1 MNMNRS
7 ARMETVFRNSIITG
21 TLENEFSIATRF
33 PDLYK
38 GIFTNSYIRRNEPD
52 TRAQFAN
59 IRWYEPRDTVF
70 KQTRY
75 DYEKNLYF
83 DFTPDSVSPAR
94 GLADISVAFTYPTDL
109 RGNSRLGDNAP
120 DAGAYEWVQ
129 TYK

>member
-7 ARMETVFRNSIITG
+7 ARMETIFRNSIITG

-38 GIFTNSYIRRNEPD
+38 GTFTNCYIRRKEPD
-52 TRAQFAN
+52 KRVLFSN
-59 IRWYEPRDTVF
+59 IRWYQPRDTVF
-70 KQTRY
+70 KQSRY

-94 GLADISVAFTYPTDL
+94 GLADISVAFSYPTDL

-120 DAGAYEWVQ
+120 DAGAYEWIQ
-129 TYK
+129 TYR